1 MEKTIKESGRKGR
14 RGRKS
19 QHPVAFKKKVA
30 QEYVNGDRSYGQL
43 SVQYGVRR
51 DTLCRWV
58 KQFYGELSSIQPTQA
73 DMTEAEQKEL
83 EALKKQNEELKKKLE
98 YADMKATALEIL
110 IDVAEKQL
118 GIDIKKKAGTK
129 RP

>member
-1 MEKTIKESGRKGR
+1 MGRPG
-14 RGRKS
+14 
-19 QHPVAFKKKVA
+19 QYTLAFKRKVA
-30 QEYVNGDRSYGQL
+30 GAYFNGDHSYGQL

-58 KQFYGELSSIQPTQA
+58 KQFYGELSGIQSKQA
-73 DMTEAEQKEL
+73 AMTEAEQQEL

-118 GIDIKKKAGTK
+118 GIDIKKKPGTK
-129 RP
+129 HP

>member
-1 MEKTIKESGRKGR
+1 MDKMIKERGRKGR

-19 QHPVAFKKKVA
+19 QHAVGFKKKVA
-30 QEYVNGDRSYGQL
+30 QDYIRGDCSFAQL

-51 DTLCRWV
+51 NTICRWV
-58 KQFYGELSSIQPTQA
+58 KQFYGELSVTEPIPL
-73 DMTEAEQKEL
+73 DMTEAEHKEL

-110 IDVAEKQL
+110 IDVAEQQL
-118 GIDIKKKAGTK
+118 GIDIKKKPGT
-129 RP
+129 RQP

>member
-1 MEKTIKESGRKGR
+1 MDKSNKKMGRKGQM
-14 RGRKS
+14 GR
-19 QHPVAFKKKVA
+19 PGRYTLAFKRKVA
-30 QEYVNGDRSYGQL
+30 GAYFNGDHSYGQL

-58 KQFYGELSSIQPTQA
+58 KQFYGELRITEPIPP
-73 DMTEAEQKEL
+73 DMTEAEQQEL

-118 GIDIKKKAGTK
+118 GIDIKKKPGTK
-129 RP
+129 HP